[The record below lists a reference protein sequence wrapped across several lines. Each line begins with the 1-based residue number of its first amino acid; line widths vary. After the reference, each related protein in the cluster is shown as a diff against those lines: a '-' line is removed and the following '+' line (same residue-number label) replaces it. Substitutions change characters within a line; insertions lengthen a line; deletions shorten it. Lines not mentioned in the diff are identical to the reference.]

1 MLSRCKETIKT
12 NKEKYTQISTEKDQL
27 NKQLLEKNNELEKVK
42 VSVVSLTVYAK
53 LVHRQPD
60 QISIFFLFG
69 DLKSP
74 NFMMEQR
81 HIFQRF
87 PRSVYISFSLQYDF

>member
-69 DLKSP
+69 DLKKSK
-74 NFMMEQR
+74 FYDGTKA
-81 HIFQRF
+81 HF
-87 PRSVYISFSLQYDF
+87 PEISSVRLYFFLIAI